1 MKLIQIFNNQ
11 KMSGPETGQHK
22 DFVDLTLS
30 ERFGYN
36 RKSAGVYQGDTKS
49 YNSSSR
55 KTGTGR
61 SCEEID
67 WQRNRL
73 QGQRS
78 LVVDLTDDSG
88 IHLTFSYFNFCD
100 PL

>member
-36 RKSAGVYQGDTKS
+36 RKNASFYQGDTKF

-55 KTGTGR
+55 K
-61 SCEEID
+61 SCDEID
-67 WQRNRL
+67 WQRKRL
-73 QGQRS
+73 QEQQS
-78 LVVDLTDDSG
+78 LVVDLTDDNG

>member
-1 MKLIQIFNNQ
+1 
-11 KMSGPETGQHK
+11 MSGPETGQHK

-36 RKSAGVYQGDTKS
+36 RKSASVYQGDTKS
-49 YNSSSR
+49 YNSPSR
-55 KTGTGR
+55 KTSTGR
-61 SCEEID
+61 SCEQID
-67 WQRNRL
+67 WQRKRL
-73 QGQRS
+73 Q
-78 LVVDLTDDSG
+78 VVDLTDDNG

>member
-1 MKLIQIFNNQ
+1 MKLIPIFNNQ

-36 RKSAGVYQGDTKS
+36 RKSASVYQGDTKS

-67 WQRNRL
+67 WQIKRL
-73 QGQRS
+73 QEQRS
-78 LVVDLTDDSG
+78 LVVDLTDDNG

>member
-1 MKLIQIFNNQ
+1 MNLIQIFNNQ
-11 KMSGPETGQHK
+11 KMSGPETGQYK

-36 RKSAGVYQGDTKS
+36 RKSTSVYHGDTKS
-49 YNSSSR
+49 YNSSTT

-67 WQRNRL
+67 WQRKRL
-73 QGQRS
+73 QEQQS
-78 LVVDLTDDSG
+78 LVVDLTNDNG